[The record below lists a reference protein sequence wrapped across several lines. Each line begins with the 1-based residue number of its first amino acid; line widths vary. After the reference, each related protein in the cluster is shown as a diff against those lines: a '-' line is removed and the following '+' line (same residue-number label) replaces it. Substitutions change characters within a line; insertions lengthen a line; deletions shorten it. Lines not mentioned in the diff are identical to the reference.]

1 MSPNNAPTIG
11 LFGGRFDP
19 VHVGHIEIAK
29 ACADTLSLSQVRWIV
44 AGDPPH
50 KTAFATAHDRLAMV
64 KLAIEAMHDAR
75 MVADD
80 QEIQAAQNGQPTY
93 TADTL
98 ARLQQQIP
106 DQSFIWMMGADQ
118 LRDFTTWSRWEW
130 LIEHMTLAVVGRPS
144 VDCEAALHRLQSHHA
159 PIHWVDCSLNPVS
172 STEIR
177 ARIARCQSLSGLV
190 PPQVDTY
197 LAEHRLYTQRD

>member
-29 ACADTLSLSQVRWIV
+29 AFADALSLSQVRWIV

-50 KTAFATAHDRLAMV
+50 KTAFAPAHDRLAMV

-98 ARLQQQIP
+98 VRLQQQIP

-130 LIEHMTLAVVGRPS
+130 LIQHMALAVVGRPS
-144 VDCEAALHRLQSHHA
+144 VDCSSTLDCLQSSHA
-159 PIHWVDCSLNPVS
+159 KIHWIDGVSNPIS
-172 STEIR
+172 STVLR
-177 ARIARCQSLSGLV
+177 DRISHQQSIHGLTPMNV
-190 PPQVDTY
+190 ANY
-197 LAEHRLYTQRD
+197 LMNHKLYAS